1 MLESN
6 EGRGEAQV
14 DGEEGVSVPVS
25 RVSDEEMAAAG
36 LEGEGLSAG
45 GEVGPGVGL
54 TGSGLAGPNL
64 ADEGWRDE
72 PAVDQAVEPAVELE
86 VGPAVEPDWV
96 NGVAEAV
103 AAGEAAAA
111 VRRLDRAIGS
121 GPLMDVLAVDRSGL
135 EALKEGQVEMT
146 QGMVDR
152 MVDLCNRMEQFGA
165 LGTGPAAGAG
175 SGGFS
180 LAPGREEGRAD
191 ELLDVGVDLDQDGV
205 VDIRLGLVSPRWSEG
220 EERKRMSLR
229 SARGLAVM
237 TQFRLGITWQES
249 VAAFGLVTQIELALI
264 AYFHESVPDPGAAW
278 DNERRAR
285 EIEKRLRRLRW
296 VDGEQAKEYG
306 GWKGVWN
313 RLQGKAPV
321 TGKELYMKM
330 LDEADDLMSIV
341 DVAPGA
347 PGAMEQ
353 VLRYSGVDLLE
364 GRDGARK
371 RDR

>member
-6 EGRGEAQV
+6 KGRGEGRV

-25 RVSDEEMAAAG
+25 RLSDGEMEAAG
-36 LEGEGLSAG
+36 LEGEGVPAG
-45 GEVGPGVGL
+45 EEVGLGAGL
-54 TGSGLAGPNL
+54 GGSGVAGPHL
-64 ADEGWRDE
+64 TDEGWRDE
-72 PAVDQAVEPAVELE
+72 PAVDQAVEPE
-86 VGPAVEPDWV
+86 VGPEVV

-111 VRRLDRAIGS
+111 VRRLAEVMGAER
-121 GPLMDVLAVDRSGL
+121 LMGMLGVEREAF
-135 EALKEGQVEMT
+135 EALLEGRVEMT

-152 MVDLCNRMEQFGA
+152 MVSLCNKMEQFGA
-165 LGTGPAAGAG
+165 LGDGTATGAG
-175 SGGFS
+175 PGPGRFS
-180 LAPGREEGRAD
+180 LAPGREEGRED

-220 EERKRMSLR
+220 EERKRLSLR

-341 DVAPGA
+341 DVAPGT

-364 GRDGARK
+364 GQEGARK